1 MKTVRIIGVPEHFNL
16 PWKMCI
22 ENGEFDE
29 SGINLEWTDIPEGT
43 GRMCEMLRNN
53 ETDLAIILTEGICK
67 DISKGNPTVIVQEYV
82 SSPLQ
87 WGIFVSST
95 SEYTNIEQLEGKKV
109 AISRYGSG
117 SQLMAIVNAQNNHW
131 SIDNLKYEV
140 VNTLEGAIESLTN
153 KEADYF
159 MWDRFMTQPIVDKGI
174 FRRIGICPTPWPSF
188 ILVARKSFA
197 ENNPG
202 VIKNICEIINTT
214 TREFKFIPSIDK
226 TVSEIFGQKLENVQ
240 EWLEVTNWSQKKIS
254 KEKFDKIN
262 QKLVEL
268 NIIDQKL
275 HYEEVVL

>member
-240 EWLEVTNWSQKKIS
+240 EWLEVTNWSQKKIT
-254 KEKFDKIN
+254 KEKFDIIN
-262 QKLVEL
+262 KKLVEL

>member
-1 MKTVRIIGVPEHFNL
+1 MKKVRIIGVPEHFNL

-43 GRMCEMLRNN
+43 GKMCEMLRKN

-67 DISKGNPTVIVQEYV
+67 DISKGNPTVIIQEYV

-131 SIDNLKYEV
+131 SIDNLKFEV

-153 KEADYF
+153 KETDYF

-188 ILVARKSFA
+188 ILVATKSFA
-197 ENNPG
+197 EENQG

-240 EWLEVTNWSQKKIS
+240 EWLEVTNWSQKKIT
-254 KEKFDKIN
+254 KEKFDIIN
-262 QKLVEL
+262 KKLVEL